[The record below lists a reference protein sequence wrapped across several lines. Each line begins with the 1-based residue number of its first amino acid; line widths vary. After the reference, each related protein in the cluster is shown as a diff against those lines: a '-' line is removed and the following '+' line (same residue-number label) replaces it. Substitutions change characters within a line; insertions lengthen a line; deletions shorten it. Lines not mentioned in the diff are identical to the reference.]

1 VLRLELDSDNAASLP
16 QAELSAAPLR
26 TIIVIIRVLGKHRLL
41 ADGYSHNHSDD
52 QLLTA
57 ASEVLSN
64 WPENF
69 FRLLRDLAGMGASSN
84 SQSLRRR
91 FGSLL
96 DALCKNK
103 TIEVRSDVD
112 FVLRAFMDFAEREQD
127 GPAVDPRLLR
137 QYRSA
142 ALKKTSLAEISRRLR
157 IQPRA
162 AYRLL
167 EVQSVPLRRVEHGR
181 SSRYIVDASSFSFMT
196 DGQGKI
202 IRVREAAKILGV
214 QVALLQMLR
223 KAGVFK
229 VKHMAPGRSGFHSCD
244 VELFARSVALQTVD
258 EVSEALQAHRL
269 IRVRDVGHGCADA
282 LEVRVRLL
290 DAIVSGRIL
299 VHGSGDGTVGGTLL
313 DVFGVEEFVAEFRK
327 RSGAIGMASREAA
340 KVLAC
345 DPGAIR
351 GLIQRGH
358 LHLLRATNNLDA
370 SLVSQFH
377 FTYVALATLAKDWR
391 TSSRALTAAC
401 QRGSLQLIQAEVG
414 ANRGPQ
420 SFLLRSDVPELSA
433 VRAWPPG
440 SPSFQSDRKH
450 SAQRTKMDSQEI
462 S

>member
-1 VLRLELDSDNAASLP
+1 
-16 QAELSAAPLR
+16 
-26 TIIVIIRVLGKHRLL
+26 
-41 ADGYSHNHSDD
+41 
-52 QLLTA
+52 
-57 ASEVLSN
+57 
-64 WPENF
+64 
-69 FRLLRDLAGMGASSN
+69 
-84 SQSLRRR
+84 
-91 FGSLL
+91 
-96 DALCKNK
+96 
-103 TIEVRSDVD
+103 
-112 FVLRAFMDFAEREQD
+112 
-127 GPAVDPRLLR
+127 
-137 QYRSA
+137 
-142 ALKKTSLAEISRRLR
+142 
-157 IQPRA
+157 
-162 AYRLL
+162 
-167 EVQSVPLRRVEHGR
+167 
-181 SSRYIVDASSFSFMT
+181 MT

-214 QVALLQMLR
+214 PVALLQMLR

-282 LEVRVRLL
+282 LEVRVRLI